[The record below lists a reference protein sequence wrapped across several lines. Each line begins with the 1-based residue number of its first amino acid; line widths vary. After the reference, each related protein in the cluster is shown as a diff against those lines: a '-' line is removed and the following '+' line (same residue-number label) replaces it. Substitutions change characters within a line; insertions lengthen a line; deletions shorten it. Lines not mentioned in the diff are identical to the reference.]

1 MARHCRCKTG
11 GSSAVVRIAF
21 ARTKGGPNPKP
32 HAVGDERGRPRAM
45 LLTEGQMSAVKS
57 APPHL
62 RRHAS
67 SPAAAR
73 PPWRRSRLAP
83 SGAGCARDHRPRLIS
98 AIAPAANII
107 FWINEAWTL
116 TVAPPIRSKQGPPQ
130 KVLGLSR
137 QKLLKIFSV
146 DVSTFAI

>member
-1 MARHCRCKTG
+1 MLMRKVSEG
-11 GSSAVVRIAF
+11 IA
-21 ARTKGGPNPKP
+21 
-32 HAVGDERGRPRAM
+32 
-45 LLTEGQMSAVKS
+45 TE
-57 APPHL
+57 
-62 RRHAS
+62 
-67 SPAAAR
+67 
-73 PPWRRSRLAP
+73 
-83 SGAGCARDHRPRLIS
+83 CLIS